1 MKLWSNI
8 GPLDSTFPLFGCAR
22 LRVSA
27 RGEFVPAARS
37 ARTLSIEVI
46 NRTREPVVVVGVYV
60 GYRYTNIFAEMAF
73 GESTPE
79 FLVREFDGAPTP
91 RVIGA
96 GGLITLNVN
105 LDQFEERIEGGQLRL
120 EGHSRYLD
128 SNRIELESWATRPR
142 ALIAARNAIARWS
155 QRRLAVA
162 VRDDRGNLH
171 KTKVRWQP
179 PERQLANAHA

>member
-1 MKLWSNI
+1 MKLWANI
-8 GPLDSTFPLFGCAR
+8 GAYETAFPLFRAAR
-22 LRVSA
+22 LRLSA
-27 RGEFVPAARS
+27 RGRTVLGAGS
-37 ARTLSIEVI
+37 TRTLIIEMANI
-46 NRTREPVVVVGVYV
+46 AQEPVEVAGVYV
-60 GYRYTNIFAEMAF
+60 GYRYASVLAEMAF

-79 FLVREFDGAPTP
+79 FLVREFDGPPPP

-128 SNRIELESWATRPR
+128 SNRIDLEWWATRPR